1 MINLLSKITNHNSD
15 LSFWKAFIH
24 SLSIVFISGFGDKTF
39 ILNMI
44 YVSTTFFWKA
54 FLIGFLVSQL
64 MNMSSLFLGHILPS
78 IINRSTLDW
87 CAIVIFL
94 IFGTGLLYQGF
105 KEASTK
111 LSRVTEVDNKEL
123 LIPLTSEEET
133 ETTINNV
140 NNDKDKNFFDS
151 WWKYVMAYIV
161 GELGDKSQI
170 STIIITSKYNF
181 NGVCLGTAMAQFFI
195 LVSSMLLG
203 KYISG
208 YLKGYQVNLLGA
220 FVFLMFALIYLAD
233 KIFGMN

>member
-1 MINLLSKITNHNSD
+1 
-15 LSFWKAFIH
+15 
-24 SLSIVFISGFGDKTF
+24 
-39 ILNMI
+39 
-44 YVSTTFFWKA
+44 
-54 FLIGFLVSQL
+54 
-64 MNMSSLFLGHILPS
+64 MNMSSIFLGHILPS
-78 IINRSTLDW
+78 ILNRSTLDW

-94 IFGTGLLYQGF
+94 IFGTCLLYQGF

-111 LSRVTEVDNKEL
+111 LSRVAEIDNKEL
-123 LIPLTSEEET
+123 LIPLTSEEEI
-133 ETTINNV
+133 ETTCNGY
-140 NNDKDKNFFDS
+140 KDKHFFDS
-151 WWKYVMAYIV
+151 WWKYTIAYLV

-181 NGVCLGTAMAQFFI
+181 SGVCLGTAMAQLFI

-233 KIFGMN
+233 KIFGMNYS